1 MRIPGIGRI
10 NKKISIFF
18 GDHQKMK
25 FEKFIG
31 TQNFRNILKNKL
43 QSKIQVNLELV
54 TFTNSK
60 CFPDLLLSILSFIN
74 SAGIPAKWT
83 VYADDEFSESQK
95 DIFKELDFLVLIDW
109 FTNVELNEKEKY
121 KSKWQFR
128 KYLSFS
134 THLFTTTTIFL
145 DSDVLF
151 YPQFNRYKEFIG
163 EDNWYLP
170 EPTDAFSID
179 KAILKSIAY
188 KQTMF
193 IINSGFIIL
202 NKTPLW
208 KLGLEYLSECL
219 ANNSTTHFSEQSAIN
234 IVYCN
239 DCSAKVLEPRVFH
252 VSTVDHFKAGF
263 LNTSDLAIRHYVG
276 PVRYKMW

>member
-10 NKKISIFF
+10 NKKISIFL

-95 DIFKELDFLVLIDW
+95 DILRSLI
-109 FTNVELNEKEKY
+109 F
-121 KSKWQFR
+121 
-128 KYLSFS
+128 
-134 THLFTTTTIFL
+134 
-145 DSDVLF
+145 
-151 YPQFNRYKEFIG
+151 
-163 EDNWYLP
+163 
-170 EPTDAFSID
+170 
-179 KAILKSIAY
+179 
-188 KQTMF
+188 
-193 IINSGFIIL
+193 
-202 NKTPLW
+202 
-208 KLGLEYLSECL
+208 
-219 ANNSTTHFSEQSAIN
+219 
-234 IVYCN
+234 
-239 DCSAKVLEPRVFH
+239 
-252 VSTVDHFKAGF
+252 
-263 LNTSDLAIRHYVG
+263 
-276 PVRYKMW
+276 